1 MTETKTEK
9 PMTPKRFLRLLNGAK
24 SAIGFLAAHRDY
36 LATGELADITSPI
49 LAKVDAKSTMPT
61 PALQEIQAVVWAHCM
76 AVDMAKAEASILRGA
91 TSKGSTKEPLPFEA
105 KIVDSEGNIQFR
117 TTESGEE
124 KELLQTF
131 NMPQDAERWVHRQ
144 LFNGAP
150 GWIGKI
156 TWAHCPEKLADF
168 KVRTIARETAI
179 EVTLRKGP
187 SPVMHVTKVGG
198 SGGLGFGVKV
208 KQTVAKFSRG

>member
-49 LAKVDAKSTMPT
+49 LAKVEDKAIMPT

-76 AVDMAKAEASILRGA
+76 AADMAKAEASILKSN
-91 TSKGSTKEPLPFEA
+91 TSKGSTKELLPFEA
-105 KIVDSEGNIQFR
+105 RIVDPAGNVQFR
-117 TTESGEE
+117 TTESGDEV
-124 KELLQTF
+124 ELIQTF

-150 GWIGKI
+150 NWTGEV
-156 TWAHCPEKLADF
+156 TWAHCPEKLVDF
-168 KVRTIARETAI
+168 KVRKIARETAI

-187 SPVMHVTKVGG
+187 GPVMHKTAA
-198 SGGLGFGVKV
+198 SGGLTSKIKV
-208 KQTVAKFSRG
+208 KPTVTKFSRG